1 MAHPRRF
8 RFGVQ
13 LNAPFGGSTWTES
26 GRELEALGYSTLFV
40 PDHVDSGLGPL
51 AAMAAAVTAT
61 TTLKVAPLVL
71 ACDFRHPAMVAR
83 ELATIDQLS
92 GGRLEVGLGAGW
104 KKVDYEQSGI
114 PMERPGVRVDRM
126 MEHVAVLRA
135 LFSGEPVH
143 VSGEHYTIT
152 GLVGSPS
159 PHAPRG
165 PPFIIPGG
173 APRVLRFAGS
183 NVDIVGVNPSIH
195 SGEIDADASRDAM
208 ADRIDEKVAWVREG
222 AGDRFDELEIN
233 AWVAVAQMTDDPVGL
248 ADKMAPLFGAAN
260 GADLLASPV
269 TLIGNVGSLG
279 DELRR
284 RRERWGYSYTVVP
297 GDQARSFAPLVAALT
312 GA

>member
-13 LNAPFGGSTWTES
+13 LNAPFDGSTWTES
-26 GRELEALGYSTLFV
+26 VRELEALGYSTLFV

-51 AAMAAAVTAT
+51 TAMAAAVTAT

-71 ACDFRHPAMVAR
+71 ACDFRHPAIVAR

-126 MEHVAVLRA
+126 MEHVTVLRS

-143 VSGEHYTIT
+143 LSGEHYTIT
-152 GLVGSPS
+152 GLVGSPP
-159 PHAPRG
+159 PHAPGG
-165 PPFIIPGG
+165 PPFIIAGG
-173 APRVLRFAGS
+173 APRVLTFAGA
-183 NVDIVGVNPSIH
+183 NADIVGVNPSIH

-233 AWVAVAQMTDDPVGL
+233 AWVAVAQLTDDPVGL
-248 ADKMAPLFGAAN
+248 ADQMAPLFGAAH